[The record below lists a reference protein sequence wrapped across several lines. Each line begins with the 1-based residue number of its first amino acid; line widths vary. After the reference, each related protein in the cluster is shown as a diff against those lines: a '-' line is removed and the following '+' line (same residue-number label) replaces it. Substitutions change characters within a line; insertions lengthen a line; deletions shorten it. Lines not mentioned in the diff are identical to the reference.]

1 MTGRFYVGTYTEP
14 ILFGTG
20 EVFPG
25 KGKGVYTCQL
35 TGEGKIETLA
45 CAPAR
50 NPSYLC
56 LNPQREKLYAVNE
69 LKELDGAFG
78 GGLFCLTPEGASASL
93 PTGGTDPCHVALAP
107 NGRFLSVAN
116 FASGSVTV
124 FPLRAD
130 GSLTGEHTLFQH
142 EGSSIHPLRQKG
154 PHAHSTIFVP
164 GKNRMLV
171 PDLGIDTL
179 KAYTYDGAAVTPAPQ
194 FDLRVPAGSGPRY
207 GEFSRDGRFLYL
219 INEISSQVMV
229 FLCEDDTYRLLQTV
243 STLPADFDCS
253 SNICSDLHLTP
264 NGSYLYASN
273 RGHDSL
279 CCFRILPDGSLCLL
293 QRIPCGGK
301 TPRNF
306 AIDPS
311 GAWLLAGNQDSDN
324 ITVFSIAENGSL
336 LRHGWVHFPSPVCIC
351 FESNC

>member
-1 MTGRFYVGTYTEP
+1 
-14 ILFGTG
+14 
-20 EVFPG
+20 
-25 KGKGVYTCQL
+25 
-35 TGEGKIETLA
+35 
-45 CAPAR
+45 
-50 NPSYLC
+50 
-56 LNPQREKLYAVNE
+56 
-69 LKELDGAFG
+69 
-78 GGLFCLTPEGASASL
+78 
-93 PTGGTDPCHVALAP
+93 
-107 NGRFLSVAN
+107 
-116 FASGSVTV
+116 
-124 FPLRAD
+124 
-130 GSLTGEHTLFQH
+130 
-142 EGSSIHPLRQKG
+142 
-154 PHAHSTIFVP
+154 
-164 GKNRMLV
+164 
-171 PDLGIDTL
+171 
-179 KAYTYDGAAVTPAPQ
+179 
-194 FDLRVPAGSGPRY
+194 
-207 GEFSRDGRFLYL
+207 
-219 INEISSQVMV
+219 MV